1 MRLSYS
7 PDTST
12 SRVAVVGRAVHTDEK
27 VLEAMCDALERKKV
41 PARWVDA
48 SQSCL
53 SCLVPRQRVEAV
65 VCAFHDALRL
75 DIAPRSGVSCLPYAG
90 RPA

>member
-1 MRLSYS
+1 
-7 PDTST
+7 
-12 SRVAVVGRAVHTDEK
+12 
-27 VLEAMCDALERKKV
+27 MCDALEREKI

-48 SQSCL
+48 SRSCL

-75 DIAPRSGVSCLPYAG
+75 GIAPALG
-90 RPA
+90 